1 MAVSPAT
8 GDPTT
13 HRTRER
19 TTFLQLKARDG
30 PHARLAEPAPLEG
43 STSQLLSSCPRES
56 GARQVRSWPCPLM
69 ALDVPL
75 SLSEAP
81 ISFTKW
87 GQSRH
92 TSRGAPRAHCHCAPG
107 RGRKASKPA
116 LFLLTGFDI
125 VLGGRGRLTRT
136 HNPTQIDHIK
146 SGSAQVGPS
155 GGQARAAWHLKPTP
169 GNWSL
174 REGAGGSGLSEGMA
188 GAGSPASQQVFS
200 VSPVD
205 ASWILL
211 GERWVLDVTGR

>member
-1 MAVSPAT
+1 MGLGRYGRGLALLWPWMCLFPSLRLRSRSQSGGKVGTRRVEHRGRTAT
-8 GDPTT
+8 
-13 HRTRER
+13 
-19 TTFLQLKARDG
+19 
-30 PHARLAEPAPLEG
+30 
-43 STSQLLSSCPRES
+43 
-56 GARQVRSWPCPLM
+56 V
-69 ALDVPL
+69 
-75 SLSEAP
+75 
-81 ISFTKW
+81 
-87 GQSRH
+87 
-92 TSRGAPRAHCHCAPG
+92 PRAGAV
-107 RGRKASKPA
+107 RQAKPA

-188 GAGSPASQQVFS
+188 GAGSPASQRVFS